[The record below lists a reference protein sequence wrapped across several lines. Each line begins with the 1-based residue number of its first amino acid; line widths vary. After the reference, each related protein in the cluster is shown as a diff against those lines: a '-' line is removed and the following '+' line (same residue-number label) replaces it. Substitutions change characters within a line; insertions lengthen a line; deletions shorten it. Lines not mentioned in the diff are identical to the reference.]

1 MKILTINQ
9 IREADTFTVQH
20 EPISSIDLM
29 ERAARGC
36 AEWILKHFDKKKKII
51 IFCGLGNNGGDGLAI
66 ARLLSKNK
74 FNVEVCVIK
83 HSERISDDFKINFER
98 LTHLKK
104 IKIFEF
110 NDAKNFHKL
119 KSYDIYI
126 DALIGSGLTKQ
137 LDGLLAETV
146 SFINKQK
153 AIKISIDI
161 PSGLFGDNP
170 NSLDSIVVSADY
182 TFTFQTPK
190 YSFLFPENE
199 KFCGDWQIIP
209 IGIHHDY
216 LESVQTNNYLI
227 TKEFI
232 STFLKKRKKFAHKG
246 NFGHALLISG
256 SYGKMGAA
264 LLAAKACLRSGIGLI
279 TVHIPKSGY
288 EILQTGVPE
297 AMTSIDKNEKIFSDK
312 INLTGYNAIAI
323 GPGIGQDVKT
333 QAALKDLI
341 LHFKST
347 IIFDADAINIIG
359 LDKSIVSHIPPFSI
373 FTPHVKEFERLT
385 GKAKNDFHR
394 NNLQRSFAKEHKA
407 FVILKGANTSIA
419 CPDGTCYFNTTGNPG
434 MATAGSGDVLT
445 GILLGLLGQGYSPK
459 ETCIL
464 GVFLHGLSGDISAKN
479 KSFESL
485 IAGDIIENLGKAFSR
500 ITKKN

>member
-1 MKILTINQ
+1 MT
-9 IREADTFTVQH
+9 
-20 EPISSIDLM
+20 
-29 ERAARGC
+29 
-36 AEWILKHFDKKKKII
+36 
-51 IFCGLGNNGGDGLAI
+51 
-66 ARLLSKNK
+66 
-74 FNVEVCVIK
+74 
-83 HSERISDDFKINFER
+83 
-98 LTHLKK
+98 
-104 IKIFEF
+104 
-110 NDAKNFHKL
+110 KL
-119 KSYDIYI
+119 
-126 DALIGSGLTKQ
+126 

-146 SFINKQK
+146 FFINKQK

-161 PSGLFGDNP
+161 PSGLFGDKP
-170 NSLDSIVVSADY
+170 NLSDSIVVFADY
-182 TFTFQTPK
+182 TLTFQTPK

-199 KFCGDWQIIP
+199 KYCGDWQIIP

-227 TKEFI
+227 TKKNI
-232 STFLKKRKKFAHKG
+232 STFFKKRNKFSHKG
-246 NFGHALLISG
+246 NFGHALLIAG

-297 AMTSIDKNEKIFSDK
+297 AMASIDKNEKIFSDK
-312 INLTGYNAIAI
+312 INLTGYNAIAV
-323 GPGIGQDVKT
+323 GPGIGQDIKT
-333 QAALKDLI
+333 QAALKNLM
-341 LHFKST
+341 LNSKT
-347 IIFDADAINIIG
+347 PIIFDADAINIIG
-359 LDKSIVSHIPPFSI
+359 LDKSIGSHIPPFSI

-394 NNLQRSFAKEHKA
+394 SELQRAFAKEHKV

-479 KSFESL
+479 KSYEAL
-485 IAGDIIENLGKAFSR
+485 IAGDIIENLGKAFR
-500 ITKKN
+500 QINTKK

>member
-9 IREADTFTVQH
+9 IREADAYTIQQ
-20 EPISSIDLM
+20 EPVSLIDLM
-29 ERAARGC
+29 ERAAKGC
-36 AEWILKHFDKKKKII
+36 AEWIIKHFDKKKKII
-51 IFCGLGNNGGDGLAI
+51 VFCGLGNNGGDGLAI
-66 ARLLSKNK
+66 ARLLSENK
-74 FNVEVCVIK
+74 FNVDVCVIR
-83 HSERISDDFKINFER
+83 HSVKLSEDFKINFER

-110 NDAKNFHKL
+110 NDAENLHKL
-119 KSYDIYI
+119 KNYDIII
-126 DALIGSGLTKQ
+126 DALIGSGLTKL

-146 SFINKQK
+146 FFINKQK

-161 PSGLFGDNP
+161 PSGLFGDKP
-170 NSLDSIVVSADY
+170 NLSDSIVVFADY
-182 TFTFQTPK
+182 TLTFQTPK

-199 KFCGDWQIIP
+199 KYCGDWQIIP

-227 TKEFI
+227 TKKNI
-232 STFLKKRKKFAHKG
+232 STFFKKRNKFSHKG
-246 NFGHALLISG
+246 NFGHALLIAG

-297 AMTSIDKNEKIFSDK
+297 AMASIDKNEKIFSDK
-312 INLTGYNAIAI
+312 INLTGYNAIAV
-323 GPGIGQDVKT
+323 GPGIGQDIKT
-333 QAALKDLI
+333 QAALKNLM
-341 LHFKST
+341 LNSKT
-347 IIFDADAINIIG
+347 PIIFDADAINIIG
-359 LDKSIVSHIPPFSI
+359 LDKSIGSHIPPFSI

-394 NNLQRSFAKEHKA
+394 SELQRAFAKEHKV

-479 KSFESL
+479 KSYEAL
-485 IAGDIIENLGKAFSR
+485 IAGDIIENLGKAFR
-500 ITKKN
+500 QINTKK